1 MNGHIAIIDP
11 DPVFARSMSQRLLH
25 LIPRTQISFYSPEDL
40 QGDPSLVLTEDVI
53 LYDETRTDQATLFR
67 HTGASRPPFLIPLQA
82 QGSENRRKMTGA
94 ELSRIVNEAAEG
106 IPAKQA
112 GFPLH
117 DPSEISGLHKPPTE
131 QYLARP
137 GGHMRILLSFADRSD
152 REKYAAGCT
161 KAMLSSGLRIIRL
174 DLMSGISMV
183 NPFRRKNGEKETP
196 DAVSSGISEL
206 LLQLESVKMQPD
218 DLLDFIQLGQDGCYH
233 FGLPIRA
240 DDILCCRTD
249 VLVRLLH
256 LLRRIADSPEEN
268 TSVLVVI
275 EALPFRVLRQLCSF
289 SHELHIIMP
298 PQGQADE
305 KLCEWELTDLFSSL
319 PPNLLKFFSESRKAV
334 I

>member
-218 DLLDFIQLGQDGCYH
+218 DLL
-233 FGLPIRA
+233 
-240 DDILCCRTD
+240 
-249 VLVRLLH
+249 H